1 MDKEKFGQFIFLKRK
16 ELQLTQKQLAEKL
29 HVTDKAVSKWERGL
43 SFPDIMML
51 EPLSKALEIPL
62 ENLISCE
69 DKNIKDTKEII
80 SDTLIISKSAVLKA
94 KIKYLV
100 TGIIIPI
107 ITALLCLYL
116 IVTGFYKS
124 IDAALVYFE
133 DENSIVSKVNVGN
146 LGYSSTEILWSP
158 KGLFEKADFNVK
170 RLCGCE
176 KISDI
181 EISENNEIQVSQE
194 IKRGKTKLLI
204 VDEKNTACY
213 FKEIKEQE
221 KRIKLPK
228 GRYTVFA
235 VGYWYWGKIAVQ
247 LV

>member
-1 MDKEKFGQFIFLKRK
+1 MDKEKLGRFISLKRR

-43 SFPDIMML
+43 SFPDIMLL
-51 EPLSKALEIPL
+51 EPLSQALKIPL

-69 DKNIKDTKEII
+69 DKNVKDTKEIV
-80 SDTLIISKSAVLKA
+80 SETLIISKSAVSKA

-107 ITALLCLYL
+107 ITALLCVYS

-133 DENSIVSKVNVGN
+133 DSNSIVSKVEVGN
-146 LGYSSTEILWSP
+146 LRYSSTETLWSA
-158 KGLFEKADFNVK
+158 KGPFEKADFNVK
-170 RLCGCE
+170 GLCGSE

-181 EISENNEIQVSQE
+181 EISENNELQVSQK
-194 IKRGKTKLLI
+194 IKRGKAKLLI
-204 VDEKNTACY
+204 VDEKNNACY
-213 FKEIKEQE
+213 FKEIKEE
-221 KRIKLPK
+221 MENIKLPK
-228 GRYTVFA
+228 GRYSVFA
-235 VGYWYWGKIAVQ
+235 VGYWYWGKISIEIV
-247 LV
+247 